1 MTGKLFAKRNWDE
14 VKQGRKE
21 GKDKELILAIKW
33 YMILFLS
40 IFFNRSPDLE
50 LCLFWFHIGF
60 EVSLIIFDHQI
71 LTIY

>member
-33 YMILFLS
+33 
-40 IFFNRSPDLE
+40 
-50 LCLFWFHIGF
+50 
-60 EVSLIIFDHQI
+60 
-71 LTIY
+71 